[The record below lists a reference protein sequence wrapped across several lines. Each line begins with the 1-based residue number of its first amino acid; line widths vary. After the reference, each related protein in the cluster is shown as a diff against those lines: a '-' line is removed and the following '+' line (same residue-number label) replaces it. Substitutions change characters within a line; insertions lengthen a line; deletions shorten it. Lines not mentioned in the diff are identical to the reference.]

1 MAYLRF
7 NSDKMMLD
15 VSNKIEQKLKI
26 RFEEFKT
33 AVLSKIQW
41 EEARGMA
48 EFEKQFSKTVDEII
62 VDVRAN
68 AYLIIDSFGTGTKSN
83 LEDDLYSK
91 YMQDKEYWNSLR
103 TGKQIVGRKKGLY
116 KDFLTGE
123 SIESSGS
130 MAGDP
135 LDYEEISPTS
145 SIQDEWKDLFVIGIP
160 LIIKEV
166 LNSINYNNYFEFR

>member
-83 LEDDLYSK
+83 LETELYSK
-91 YMQDKEYWNSLR
+91 YQQDSRFWNPLR
-103 TGKQIVGRKKGLY
+103 KGKQIVGRPKGVY
-116 KDFLTGE
+116 TDFLTGE
-123 SIESSGS
+123 QTESMGTR
-130 MAGDP
+130 AGEP
-135 LDYEEISPTS
+135 LDYEEINPTS